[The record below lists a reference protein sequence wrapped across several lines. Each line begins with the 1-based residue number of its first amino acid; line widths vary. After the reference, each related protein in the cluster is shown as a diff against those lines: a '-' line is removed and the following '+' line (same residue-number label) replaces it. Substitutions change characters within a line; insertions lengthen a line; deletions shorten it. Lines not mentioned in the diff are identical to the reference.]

1 MWRILFK
8 LITLNLVGSKLH
20 GLAQSFAIFLEH
32 RSNVLAVNVAFEWER
47 VFKSLIMIAIIVTAI
62 ILSLF
67 IGFGWILAVAWHS
80 EYRSLI
86 LGLAMGIPLII
97 AISLVFYLRFLWKKS
112 EFLSISRE
120 LWKQDWETLQEGLKI
135 EQEG

>member
-1 MWRILFK
+1 MWRIIIK
-8 LITLNLVGSKLH
+8 LITLNLVESKLH
-20 GLAQSFAIFLEH
+20 GLAQAFAVFLEH

-47 VFKSLIMIAIIVTAI
+47 VFKSLIAIVVITIAM

-86 LGLAMGIPLII
+86 LGTAMGVPLII
-97 AISLVFYLRFLWKKS
+97 AISLFFYLRPLWKKN
-112 EFLSISRE
+112 EFLNVSRE
-120 LWKQDWETLQEGLKI
+120 LWKQDWETLQEGLKVDNN
-135 EQEG
+135 

>member
-1 MWRILFK
+1 MWRILLK

-47 VFKSLIMIAIIVTAI
+47 VFKSLIVIMIIVTAI

-67 IGFGWILAVAWHS
+67 IGFGWILAIAWHS